1 MSKPRLPDKA
11 ERELWHQV
19 AQQFTPLKRKAN
31 NLGAKTPDS
40 AETLLVSAV
49 NSENSALAHLT
60 KHRTAKNIAPMR
72 VIIPPPPPSPQQIQL
87 AELNRQAAHRAG
99 LDKNLRRRL
108 ARGEL
113 TIESRLDLHGMRL
126 EAGRMAVR
134 KFLARAYLQQMRCVL
149 IITGKAQKNNSQD
162 GNAPLYQFNSQTLR
176 SELPHWLAE
185 PDLARQ
191 ILALAPATP
200 RDGGG
205 GAWYVLLRRHR
216 TDHQD

>member
-19 AQQFTPLKRKAN
+19 AQQFTPLRRKAN
-31 NLGAKTPDS
+31 NLGVKMPDS
-40 AETLLVSAV
+40 AGTLLVSAI
-49 NSENSALAHLT
+49 NTEYSTLPHLPKLNSA
-60 KHRTAKNIAPMR
+60 KSIAPKR
-72 VIIPPPPPSPQQIQL
+72 VIIPPPPPSPQQVQL
-87 AELNRQAAHRAG
+87 AEATRQATHRAG

-108 ARGEL
+108 MRGEV
-113 TIESRLDLHGMRL
+113 TIEARLDLHGMRL

-134 KFLARAYLQQMRCVL
+134 KFLARVYLQQMRCVL

-162 GNAPLYQFNSQTLR
+162 GNVSLYQFNSQTLR

-216 TDHQD
+216 TEQQD